1 MWDFSFFLF
10 FLDVGLLVGRS
21 VAPCADP
28 QPPRGEAGPP
38 GAKPSQLIII
48 FGVWGSANRT
58 LGLLAACW
66 ICCVLG
72 DNRPASYLL
81 VPEP

>member
-1 MWDFSFFLF
+1 MWDFSLAE
-10 FLDVGLLVGRS
+10 VW
-21 VAPCADP
+21 
-28 QPPRGEAGPP
+28 PPVRIPSPLGEQQVLR

-48 FGVWGSANRT
+48 FGIWGSANRT